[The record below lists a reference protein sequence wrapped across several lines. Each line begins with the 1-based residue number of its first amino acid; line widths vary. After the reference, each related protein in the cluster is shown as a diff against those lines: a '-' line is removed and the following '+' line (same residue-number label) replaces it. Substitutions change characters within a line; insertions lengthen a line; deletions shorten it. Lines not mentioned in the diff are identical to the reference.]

1 MAVMDREIVLFGSG
15 EIGEKAI
22 AFLGEENI
30 VCFCDNNCGLTGQKC
45 CGREIISFAE
55 LKQKHNEAI
64 IIISANYKNAYEIVK
79 QCEENE
85 VWDYLFYESLK
96 EAFSTREDALAFVA
110 DPVNRMRMRKS
121 IYFNKIKELQMQVD
135 YFKSHADIRHMKP
148 AAGELR
154 NRQKELVDV
163 SEELFD
169 KISELHIKPF
179 LDGGNLLGY
188 VRHNGFIPWD
198 DDIDFALIRDEYE
211 RLKVFCRE
219 HIYSRREFANKN
231 SIIKNIAD
239 GMQDYYWINFGDFIR
254 IVRHFP
260 ESKDVGVEFFSLD
273 FYNDN
278 YLFDELMELSKT
290 VREKMLK
297 MSSFEEKAGYL
308 EAVLKE
314 NEKNTAKESG
324 HIYFGIDNME
334 IRNKHSRNQWIPKN
348 VIFPLQRIL
357 FEGKNFWVPNNPEEF
372 LQYEYDHIWE
382 YPDDV
387 GIPKHYIYLGIS
399 G

>member
-1 MAVMDREIVLFGSG
+1 MWAS
-15 EIGEKAI
+15 
-22 AFLGEENI
+22 N
-30 VCFCDNNCGLTGQKC
+30 
-45 CGREIISFAE
+45 
-55 LKQKHNEAI
+55 
-64 IIISANYKNAYEIVK
+64 
-79 QCEENE
+79 
-85 VWDYLFYESLK
+85 
-96 EAFSTREDALAFVA
+96 
-110 DPVNRMRMRKS
+110 
-121 IYFNKIKELQMQVD
+121 
-135 YFKSHADIRHMKP
+135 
-148 AAGELR
+148 
-154 NRQKELVDV
+154 
-163 SEELFD
+163 
-169 KISELHIKPF
+169 
-179 LDGGNLLGY
+179 
-188 VRHNGFIPWD
+188 
-198 DDIDFALIRDEYE
+198 
-211 RLKVFCRE
+211 
-219 HIYSRREFANKN
+219 
-231 SIIKNIAD
+231 
-239 GMQDYYWINFGDFIR
+239 
-254 IVRHFP
+254 
-260 ESKDVGVEFFSLD
+260 

>member
-55 LKQKHNEAI
+55 LKQKHHEAI

-121 IYFNKIKELQMQVD
+121 IYFNKIKELQTQVD

-219 HIYSRREFANKN
+219 HIYSKREFANKN